1 MLKKISHWI
10 VQKMNGIYARTEEDC
25 IKMEYMLEVILDQ
38 ITILSVVFILCALL
52 GYLKESF
59 ICFIGCMVLRLFAGG
74 FHMKTRLA
82 CCLATGSIV
91 IGGGIFVHYIRMP
104 LLVCIVL
111 LTVDLFL
118 VALFAPQGTENNPVN
133 PKYFKVRKWESMIV
147 VCIFIVISVFF
158 TSDWGKGLAV
168 GASLGTITIFPVFN
182 RGNHSS

>member
-1 MLKKISHWI
+1 
-10 VQKMNGIYARTEEDC
+10 
-25 IKMEYMLEVILDQ
+25 
-38 ITILSVVFILCALL
+38 
-52 GYLKESF
+52 
-59 ICFIGCMVLRLFAGG
+59 
-74 FHMKTRLA
+74 MKTRLA